1 MAKTALISVYDKTG
15 AVDFAKELSSLGI
28 EIISTSGTASLLEK
42 KGVKVIQVSSL
53 TKHKE
58 ILDGRVK
65 TLHPDI
71 FGGILS
77 VRGNKKH
84 SKELQESKIK
94 NIDIV
99 AVNLYPFEELMN
111 RNAPL
116 NEQIENID
124 IGGPSLIRAA
134 AKNYNDVMVVVDPV
148 DYALV
153 IEKIKTYKQKN
164 PPLEKAD
171 FFDAKFNCNLA
182 AKAFAYTARYDSIIS
197 LFFNKLNGIK
207 FPEILNLTFRKSQ
220 NLRYGENPHQQAAF
234 YSYFT
239 NESCVGTAKQLHGK
253 ELSFNNILDVDSA
266 FELVKDFEKPTA
278 AVIKHTN
285 PSGVASAEKIEDA
298 YKKAHETDPLSAF
311 GCIISLNRNC
321 NLEAAKLMKP
331 LFIEAVICPGFDKN
345 AMELLKSKKDIRL
358 LETGT
363 IRRGDGCFEYKK
375 VEGGLLYQ
383 TCPCIVIKE
392 KDMKAATKRK
402 PTRQEI
408 NDLIF
413 AWIVN
418 KHVKSNSVV
427 FAKDNVTV
435 GIGAGQMSRVDA
447 VKIAV
452 EKSKG
457 RCKNSV
463 MSSDAFFPFRD
474 GVDEA
479 AKAGVTA
486 IVQPGGSIRDR
497 EVIDAANEH
506 NIAMVFTGIRLFRH

>member
-15 AVDFAKELSSLGI
+15 VADFAKELSSLGI
-28 EIISTSGTASLLEK
+28 EIISTSGTASLLQK
-42 KGVKVIQVSSL
+42 NGIKVTQVSDL
-53 TKHKE
+53 TKHKG

-65 TLHPDI
+65 TLHPNI

-77 VRGNKKH
+77 VRGNKNH
-84 SKELQESKIK
+84 SKELQQNKIK

-111 RNAPL
+111 KNAPL
-116 NEQIENID
+116 KEQIENID

-134 AKNYNDVMVVVDPV
+134 AKNYKDVIVVVDPV

-164 PPLEKAD
+164 SSLKKAN
-171 FFDAKFNCNLA
+171 FFDEKFNCHLA
-182 AKAFAYTARYDSIIS
+182 AKAFAYTARYDSIINR
-197 LFFNKLNGIK
+197 FFNRLNDIK
-207 FPEILNLTFRKSQ
+207 FPEILNLTFKKSQ

-234 YSYFT
+234 YTYFT

-266 FELVKDFEKPTA
+266 FELVKDFDKPAA

-311 GCIISLNRNC
+311 GCIIALNRNC
-321 NLEAAKLMKP
+321 NIEAARLMKP
-331 LFIEAVICPGFDKN
+331 WFIEAVICPDFDK
-345 AMELLKSKKDIRL
+345 AALELLKTKKDIRL

-363 IRRGDGCFEYKK
+363 IRKCDECFEYKK
-375 VEGGLLYQ
+375 VNGGLLYQ
-383 TCPCIVIKE
+383 NCSHIVIKE
-392 KDMKAATKRK
+392 KGMKVVTKRK
-402 PTRQEI
+402 PTKDEI
-408 NDLIF
+408 KDLLF
-413 AWIVN
+413 AWVVN

-457 RCKNSV
+457 RCKGSV

-486 IVQPGGSIRDR
+486 IIQPGGSIRDK
-497 EVIDAANEH
+497 EVIEAANEH